1 MKIESA
7 EIYINKSQVDVF
19 EFLKDIKNFEI
30 LMPNNTSKF
39 ELLTSDKFIFSLNGM
54 PEIMLIKTLEKP
66 YELITLGSE
75 KDNLD
80 FVLEIQ
86 IKTSENRKSLV
97 KLNFEGNFNP
107 IMAAM
112 IKKPI
117 SNFVNSIAENI
128 SNVIQ

>member
-1 MKIESA
+1 
-7 EIYINKSQVDVF
+7 
-19 EFLKDIKNFEI
+19 
-30 LMPNNTSKF
+30 
-39 ELLTSDKFIFSLNGM
+39 M
-54 PEIMLIKTLEKP
+54 PEIILIKTLEKP
-66 YELITLGSE
+66 YELIKLGSE

-86 IKTSENRKSLV
+86 IKTSEDRKSLV

-107 IMAAM
+107 IMATM

>member
-7 EIYINKSQVDVF
+7 EIFIDKPQVDVF
-19 EFLKDIKNFEI
+19 EFLKDFKNFET

-39 ELLTSDKFIFSLNGM
+39 ELLTSDKFIFSLKGM
-54 PEIMLIKTLEKP
+54 PEIILIKTFEKP

-86 IKTSENRKSLV
+86 IKTSENRKSLEQTYV
-97 KLNFEGNFNP
+97 ESLFEL
-107 IMAAM
+107 
-112 IKKPI
+112 
-117 SNFVNSIAENI
+117 IAPV
-128 SNVIQ
+128 S